1 MSQEENLTHIRQ
13 ILFGQQESEYNA
25 KLQKLY
31 AYYAN
36 LDGELQKIQAIQND
50 LTAKIIAETQQR
62 QAEQAKLEQNLNA
75 LEQRMLKQLASI
87 KNKLEQENKQLR
99 DIIKD
104 LIGQIQEQNSKNN
117 KQFMQLQQKITNLHA
132 EKLNRQ
138 DLAGLFSELVPRL
151 SSQIKT
157 GGANEHEKRRK

>member
-31 AYYAN
+31 AYYVN

-151 SSQIKT
+151 SSQIKA